1 MWVLVTLIVS
11 LQFDTTKVG
20 PQLDVFA
27 RLKDEATCYMLMD
40 DIFVKEQS
48 FVYKINSA
56 TGQKYVSKIEEN
68 PLTERMAFCERIQNN
83 PK

>member
-1 MWVLVTLIVS
+1 
-11 LQFDTTKVG
+11 
-20 PQLDVFA
+20 
-27 RLKDEATCYMLMD
+27 MLMD

-68 PLTERMAFCERIQNN
+68 PLTERMVFCERIQNN